1 MDNIP
6 KKSCRGKFADVL
18 VDATAEEIMDIEGKK
33 YIHICVCGISITNN
47 FLLEI
52 ECDDDAVDAVL
63 DELADNL
70 SVMKCRRRFYSTI
83 AKPDIWRNNILTS

>member
-33 YIHICVCGISITNN
+33 YIHICVCGISITN
-47 FLLEI
+47 I
-52 ECDDDAVDAVL
+52 L